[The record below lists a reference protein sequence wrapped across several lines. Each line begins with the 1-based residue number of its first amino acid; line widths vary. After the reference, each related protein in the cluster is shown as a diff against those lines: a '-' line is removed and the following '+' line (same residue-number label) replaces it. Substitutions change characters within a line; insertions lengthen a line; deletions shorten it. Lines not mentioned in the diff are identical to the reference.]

1 MLKNIKQFNGAKA
14 ITKSQQKT
22 IKGGGSSGS
31 TGENG
36 NPPQCGYIINTS
48 QGPVRKECGPNY
60 YCVHGRCKYI
70 YPGLD

>member
-36 NPPQCGYIINTS
+36 IPPQCGYIIYTP
-48 QGPVRKECGPNY
+48 QGPVRRECGPNY
-60 YCVHGRCKYI
+60 RCVRGLCQRI
-70 YPGLD
+70 YQGPQ

>member
-31 TGENG
+31 SGENG
-36 NPPQCGYIINTS
+36 EGQPCGYIIYTP
-48 QGPVRKECGPNY
+48 QGPEWKGCKPNY
-60 YCVHGRCKYI
+60 YCVDNACKRVN
-70 YPGLD
+70 PGPQ